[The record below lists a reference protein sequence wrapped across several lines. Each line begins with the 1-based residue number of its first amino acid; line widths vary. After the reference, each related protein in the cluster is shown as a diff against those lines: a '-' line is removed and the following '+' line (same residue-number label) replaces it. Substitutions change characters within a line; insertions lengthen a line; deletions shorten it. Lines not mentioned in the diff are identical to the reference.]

1 MASYKEWTYTYLCLS
16 QTSRESD
23 GKHQGDAKWG
33 RAFREQHYAD
43 QTSQQP
49 KREWRKDDSFYYR
62 WSSVKRMEMRVKLTF
77 LKEIIDKT

>member
-43 QTSQQP
+43 QTSQQH
-49 KREWRKDDSFYYR
+49 KREFGGKMTVFIGAFI
-62 WSSVKRMEMRVKLTF
+62 F
-77 LKEIIDKT
+77 L